1 MTVVTLHP
9 HLSKGKRPTIVSPVL
24 KDETVHLALSSLDD
38 HIRLLRCVADSFA
51 LDEEELGQGQS
62 DITVT
67 LYFLHQKLRGECDK
81 LYSLL

>member
-1 MTVVTLHP
+1 MTIHTLHP
-9 HLSKGKRPTIVSPVL
+9 HLANGKRPTVINPVL
-24 KDETVHLALSSLDD
+24 KKDAVAGALSSLDD

-51 LDEEELGQGQS
+51 LDEEDLGQGQS

-67 LYFLHQKLRGECDK
+67 LYFLHTKLRGECDK